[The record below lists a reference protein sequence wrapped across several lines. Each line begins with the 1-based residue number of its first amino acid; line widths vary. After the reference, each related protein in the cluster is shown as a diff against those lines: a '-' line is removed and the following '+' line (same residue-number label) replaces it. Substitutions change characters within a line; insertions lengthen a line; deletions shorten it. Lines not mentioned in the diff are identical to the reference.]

1 MATKKTIVTVM
12 LIALAAMAGCSD
24 DNPVTPSA
32 TIDTAPPA
40 VPANLSVEY
49 GVAQATLTWEMSTV
63 DNDLA
68 GYVVIREHYGV
79 SDTLV
84 SNPRMIDSYVDTAP
98 RPGTSVYN
106 VYAVDISGNASAV
119 AAVALDTP
127 HQDILDVS
135 GTD

>member
-1 MATKKTIVTVM
+1 MATKKMIVTFM

-24 DNPVTPSA
+24 DNPATP
-32 TIDTAPPA
+32 TGTVDTAPPA

-49 GVAQATLTWEMSTV
+49 GVTQATLTWEMSTV

-68 GYVVIREHYGV
+68 GYVVIRENYGV

-84 SNPRMIDSYVDTAP
+84 STPRMIDSYVDADP

-106 VYAVDISGNASAV
+106 VYAVDTSGNASAV
-119 AAVALDTP
+119 ATVALDTP
-127 HQDILDVS
+127 HQDILDDT